1 MITRSRISPPSLSR
15 RSLIVLGVGTA
26 ASALTGLLPHTAPAA
41 VKLDITQGNGQPIP
55 IALPDFMGSGG
66 LPDPAMARGVTQII
80 ANNLQ
85 RSGLFLPIDQA
96 AYIERISNID
106 TVRFP
111 DWRQI
116 NAQALVTGSLAR
128 LQDGRL

>member
-1 MITRSRISPPSLSR
+1 MITGSRISPPFSR
-15 RSLIVLGVGTA
+15 RNLIVLGVGTA

-41 VKLDITQGNGQPIP
+41 VTLDITQGNVQPIP
-55 IALPDFMGSGG
+55 IALPDFLGSGS

-116 NAQALVTGSLAR
+116 NAQALVT
-128 LQDGRL
+128 